1 MNKLSKFARRSI
13 KNRDCEIF
21 LWYEKDSDEL
31 VAQMTLENGDSDT
44 WINSVFVSPRY
55 RKQGLSY
62 ALLEVATVLGG
73 TRLAVRKC
81 NTKAL
86 HAYKKFGFEIFDEND
101 KFYFM
106 RLRTDIESA
115 SRAEILGKEK

>member
-1 MNKLSKFARRSI
+1 MNKLSKFTRHSI

-21 LWYEKDSDEL
+21 LWYEKNSDEL
-31 VAQMTLENGDSDT
+31 VAQMILENEDSVT

-73 TRLAVRKC
+73 TRLAARKC

-86 HAYKKFGFEIFDEND
+86 HAYKKFGFEIFDESD
-101 KFYFM
+101 EFYFM
-106 RLRTDIESA
+106 RLYTDIEPTG
-115 SRAEILGKEK
+115 RAEILGKEK